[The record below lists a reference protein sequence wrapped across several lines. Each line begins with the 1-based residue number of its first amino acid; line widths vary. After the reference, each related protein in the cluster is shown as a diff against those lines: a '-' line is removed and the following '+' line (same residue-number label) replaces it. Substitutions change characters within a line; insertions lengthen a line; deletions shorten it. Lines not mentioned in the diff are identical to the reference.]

1 MSETLAPP
9 IAAAM
14 LLVALEP
21 SAPRGRIEAAVTL
34 LGHRADAV
42 GEATTRGLVQISGER
57 LEVVDARVAR
67 LVTQAATDRELRLAH
82 LALACSRARR
92 TIGYDARSVFDALSG
107 ALDGSV
113 PLPLAPETGGSEVT
127 NARDPLTPREQK
139 VAELA
144 ASGLPTREIAAASYL
159 SQKTVE
165 YHLTRVYRKLGV
177 RSKSELVFAL
187 AGSPVLAGR

>member
-9 IAAAM
+9 TAAAV

-21 SAPRGRIEAAVTL
+21 SAPRGRIEAALVL
-34 LGHRADAV
+34 S
-42 GEATTRGLVQISGER
+42 AT
-57 LEVVDARVAR
+57 ARVPSAR
-67 LVTQAATDRELRLAH
+67 RPGAVSSGSAVNGSRWRRPGGPPRDPGRHRPRASAGPSRAARP
-82 LALACSRARR
+82 RARR
-92 TIGYDARSVFDALSG
+92 TIGYDAALGLRRVERCSG
-107 ALDGSV
+107 RQRAP
-113 PLPLAPETGGSEVT
+113 PLPPETGESDAT
-127 NARDPLTPREQK
+127 DQRDPLTPREQK

-187 AGSPVLAGR
+187 AGSPFPAGR

>member
-9 IAAAM
+9 TAVAV

-21 SAPRGRIEAAVTL
+21 SAPRGRIEAALVL

-42 GEATTRGLVQISGER
+42 GEATTRGLVRISGER
-57 LEVVDARVAR
+57 LEVDARVAR
-67 LVTQAATDRELRLAH
+67 LVTQAATDRERRLAH

-92 TIGYDARSVFDALSG
+92 TIGYDAGSVFDALSG

-113 PLPLAPETGGSEVT
+113 PLPVHRETGTSD
-127 NARDPLTPREQK
+127 AADHRDPLTPREQK

-187 AGSPVLAGR
+187 AGSPFPAGR

>member
-1 MSETLAPP
+1 MSEKLAPP
-9 IAAAM
+9 TAAAV

-21 SAPRGRIEAAVTL
+21 SAPRGRIEAALVL
-34 LGHRADAV
+34 LGHHTDALS
-42 GEATTRGLVQISGER
+42 EATTCGLVRISGER
-57 LEVVDARVAR
+57 LEVVDVRVAR
-67 LVTQAATDRELRLAH
+67 LVSQTATDRERRLAH

-107 ALDGSV
+107 ALDGNV
-113 PLPLAPETGGSEVT
+113 PLPLPPESGESDATDQ
-127 NARDPLTPREQK
+127 RDPLTPREQK

-187 AGSPVLAGR
+187 AGSAAPAGR

>member
-1 MSETLAPP
+1 M
-9 IAAAM
+9 
-14 LLVALEP
+14 
-21 SAPRGRIEAAVTL
+21 
-34 LGHRADAV
+34 
-42 GEATTRGLVQISGER
+42 
-57 LEVVDARVAR
+57 AR
-67 LVTQAATDRELRLAH
+67 LVPRPPPPRASARAPRAGLP
-82 LALACSRARR
+82 RARR
-92 TIGYDARSVFDALSG
+92 TIGYDAGSVFDALSG

-113 PLPLAPETGGSEVT
+113 PLPVHRETGTSD
-127 NARDPLTPREQK
+127 AADHRDPLTPREQK

-187 AGSPVLAGR
+187 AGSPPRRGADPP